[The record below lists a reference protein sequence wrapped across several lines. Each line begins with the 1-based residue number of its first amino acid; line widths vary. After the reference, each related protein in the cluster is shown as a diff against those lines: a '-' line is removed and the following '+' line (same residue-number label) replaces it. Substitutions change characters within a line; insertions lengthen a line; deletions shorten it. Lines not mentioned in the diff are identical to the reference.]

1 MGPDVMVA
9 PVKHLLDRL
18 AADVSVEA
26 AHARSR
32 RGLFAMALPG
42 GSVGVHGFPVLATV
56 LFDWDVTH
64 IFWADERAVPASSP
78 DSNFGLADSLW
89 LRKSGAGLSSIH
101 PMYVGNPDLKAAA
114 QAYGDELVRVLGKT
128 PRFDVVLLGVGP
140 DGHVASL
147 FPGHAALS
155 EEQQL
160 AVPVTDAP
168 KPPPRRLTL
177 TLPMLTS
184 AERVIV
190 MALGESKAAV
200 MQEALD
206 DKNSSLPVSLVLRRA
221 SRSLVLLDEE
231 AGAHV

>member
-1 MGPDVMVA
+1 MRPEVLVA
-9 PVKHLLDRL
+9 PVKQLLDRL

-26 AHARSR
+26 AHGRSR

-56 LFDWDVTH
+56 LLDWDVTH

-89 LRKSGAGLSSIH
+89 LRKSGASLSSIH
-101 PMYVGNPDLKAAA
+101 PMHADHPDLKAAA
-114 QAYGDELVRVLGKT
+114 AAYGDELVRVLGKT
-128 PRFDVVLLGVGP
+128 PRLDLLLLGVGP

-147 FPGHAALS
+147 FPGHSALS
-155 EEQQL
+155 EEHRL
-160 AVPVTDAP
+160 ALPIVDAP

-200 MQEALD
+200 MREALRQKD
-206 DKNSSLPVSLVLRRA
+206 AQLPVSIVLRRA
-221 SRSLVLLDEE
+221 QRPLVLLDEE
-231 AGAHV
+231 AGARV

>member
-1 MGPDVMVA
+1 MRPEVLVA
-9 PVKHLLDRL
+9 PVKQLLDRL

-42 GSVGVHGFPVLATV
+42 GSVGVHSFPVLATV
-56 LFDWDVTH
+56 LLDWDVTH

-89 LRKSGAGLSSIH
+89 LRKSGASRSSIH
-101 PMYVGNPDLKAAA
+101 PMHADHGDLKAAA
-114 QAYGDELVRVLGKT
+114 VAYGEELVRVLGKT
-128 PRFDVVLLGVGP
+128 PRFDLLLLGVGP

-147 FPGHAALS
+147 FPGHSALS
-155 EEQQL
+155 EEHRL
-160 AVPVTDAP
+160 ALPIVDAP

-190 MALGESKAAV
+190 MALGESKAAI
-200 MQEALD
+200 MREALRQKD
-206 DKNSSLPVSLVLRRA
+206 AQLPVSLVLRRA
-221 SRSLVLLDEE
+221 HRPLVLLDEE
-231 AGAHV
+231 AGARV

>member
-1 MGPDVMVA
+1 MRPEVLVA
-9 PVKHLLDRL
+9 PVKQLLDRL

-42 GSVGVHGFPVLATV
+42 GSVGVHGFPVLASV
-56 LFDWDVTH
+56 LLDWDVTH

-89 LRKSGAGLSSIH
+89 LRKSGASLSSIH
-101 PMYVGNPDLKAAA
+101 PMHADHPDLKAAA
-114 QAYGDELVRVLGKT
+114 ATYGEELVRVLGKT
-128 PRFDVVLLGVGP
+128 PRLDLLLLGVGP

-147 FPGHAALS
+147 FPGHSALS
-155 EEQQL
+155 EEHRL
-160 AVPVTDAP
+160 ALPIVDAP

-200 MQEALD
+200 MREALRQKD
-206 DKNSSLPVSLVLRRA
+206 AQLPVSLVLRRA
-221 SRSLVLLDEE
+221 QRPLVLLDEE
-231 AGAHV
+231 AGARV

>member
-1 MGPDVMVA
+1 MRPEVLVA
-9 PVKHLLDRL
+9 PVKQLLDRL

-42 GSVGVHGFPVLATV
+42 GSVGVHGFPVLASV
-56 LFDWDVTH
+56 LLDWDVTH

-89 LRKSGAGLSSIH
+89 LRKSGASLSSIH
-101 PMYVGNPDLKAAA
+101 PDHPDLKAAA
-114 QAYGDELVRVLGKT
+114 VAYGEELVRVLGKT
-128 PRFDVVLLGVGP
+128 PRLDLLLLGVGP

-147 FPGHAALS
+147 FPGHSALS
-155 EEQQL
+155 EEHRL
-160 AVPVTDAP
+160 ALPIVDAP

-200 MQEALD
+200 MREALRQKD
-206 DKNSSLPVSLVLRRA
+206 AQLPVSLVLRRA
-221 SRSLVLLDEE
+221 QRPLVLLDEE
-231 AGAHV
+231 AGARV

>member
-1 MGPDVMVA
+1 MRPDVLVA
-9 PVKHLLDRL
+9 PIKQLLDRL

-26 AHARSR
+26 AHARFR

-42 GSVGVHGFPVLATV
+42 GSVGTHGFPVLATV

-89 LRKSGAGLSSIH
+89 LRKSGANPSSIH
-101 PMYVGNPDLKAAA
+101 PMRADHPDLDAAA
-114 QAYGDELVRVLGKT
+114 AAYGDELVRVLGKT
-128 PRFDVVLLGVGP
+128 PRLDLVLLGVGP

-147 FPGHAALS
+147 FPGHSALS
-155 EEQQL
+155 EEQRL
-160 AVPVTDAP
+160 ALPIVDAP

-177 TLPMLTS
+177 ALPMLTN

-190 MALGESKAAV
+190 MALGESKAA
-200 MQEALD
+200 MMRDALKQKD
-206 DKNSSLPVSLVLRRA
+206 SQLPVSLVLRRA
-221 SRSLVLLDEE
+221 QRPLVLLDEK
-231 AGAHV
+231 AGALL

>member
-1 MGPDVMVA
+1 MDPDILVA
-9 PVKHLLDRL
+9 PIKQLLDRL

-56 LFDWDVTH
+56 LFDWDATH
-64 IFWADERAVPASSP
+64 IFWVDERAVPASSP

-89 LRKSGAGLSSIH
+89 LRKSGASLSSLH
-101 PMYVGNPDLKAAA
+101 PMNADSPDLNGAATS
-114 QAYGDELVRVLGKT
+114 YGDELVRILGKT
-128 PRFDVVLLGVGP
+128 PRLDLVLLGVGP

-147 FPGHAALS
+147 FPGHRALS
-155 EEQQL
+155 EENQFAL
-160 AVPVTDAP
+160 PIVDAP

-177 TLPMLTS
+177 TLPILAN

-190 MALGESKAAV
+190 MALGSSKAAV
-200 MQEALD
+200 MREALEQE
-206 DKNSSLPVSLVLRRA
+206 NSQLPVSLVLRRA
-221 SRSLVLLDEE
+221 SRPVVLLDEE
-231 AGAHV
+231 AGTRV

>member
-18 AADVSVEA
+18 AADVSVET

-42 GSVGVHGFPVLATV
+42 GSVGVHSFPVLATV

-89 LRKSGAGLSSIH
+89 LRKSGASPSSIH
-101 PMYVGNPDLKAAA
+101 PMYADSPDLDVAAH
-114 QAYGDELVRVLGKT
+114 AYGDELVRVLGT
-128 PRFDVVLLGVGP
+128 APHFDLVLLGVGP
-140 DGHVASL
+140 DGHIASL
-147 FPGHAALS
+147 FPGHGALS
-155 EEQQL
+155 EERRL
-160 AVPVTDAP
+160 ALPIIDAP

-190 MALGESKAAV
+190 MALGESKAGV
-200 MQEALD
+200 MQEAIERKD
-206 DKNSSLPVSLVLRRA
+206 SSLPVSLLLRRA
-221 SRSLVLLDEE
+221 SRALVLLDEE
-231 AGAHV
+231 AGSRM

>member
-1 MGPDVMVA
+1 MRPDVQVA
-9 PVKHLLDRL
+9 PVKQLLDRL

-64 IFWADERAVPASSP
+64 IFWADERAVPAASP

-89 LRKSGAGLSSIH
+89 LRKSGAHLSSLH
-101 PMYVGNPDLKAAA
+101 PMHADSPDLNAAA
-114 QAYGDELVRVLGKT
+114 RAYGDEIVRVLGKM
-128 PRFDVVLLGVGP
+128 PRLDVVLLGVGP

-147 FPGHAALS
+147 FPRHAALS
-155 EEQQL
+155 EEHQP
-160 AVPVTDAP
+160 AVPILDAP

-177 TLPMLTS
+177 TLPMLTG

-200 MQEALD
+200 MREALQQKD
-206 DKNSSLPVSLVLRRA
+206 SQLPVSLVLRRT
-221 SRSLVLLDEE
+221 SRPLVLLDEE
-231 AGAHV
+231 AGSRV

>member
-1 MGPDVMVA
+1 MRPDVLVA
-9 PVKHLLDRL
+9 PVKQLLDRL
-18 AADVSVEA
+18 AADISVEA
-26 AHARSR
+26 AYGRSR

>member
-1 MGPDVMVA
+1 MRPEVLVA
-9 PVKHLLDRL
+9 PVRQLLDRL

-42 GSVGVHGFPVLATV
+42 GSVGIHSFPVLATV
-56 LFDWDVTH
+56 LLDWDVTH

-89 LRKSGAGLSSIH
+89 LRKSGASRSSIH
-101 PMYVGNPDLKAAA
+101 PMPADQADLKAAA
-114 QAYGDELVRVLGKT
+114 AAYGEELVRVLGKT
-128 PRFDVVLLGVGP
+128 PRLDLLLLGVGP

-147 FPGHAALS
+147 FPGHSALS
-155 EEQQL
+155 EEHRL
-160 AVPVTDAP
+160 ALPIVDAP

-177 TLPMLTS
+177 TLPILTS

-190 MALGESKAAV
+190 MALGESKAAI
-200 MQEALD
+200 MREALRQKD
-206 DKNSSLPVSLVLRRA
+206 AQLPVSLVLRRA
-221 SRSLVLLDEE
+221 HRPLVLLDEE
-231 AGAHV
+231 AGARV

>member
-1 MGPDVMVA
+1 MRPEVLVA
-9 PVKHLLDRL
+9 PVRQLLDRL

-42 GSVGVHGFPVLATV
+42 GSVGVHSFPVLATV
-56 LFDWDVTH
+56 LLDWDVTH

-89 LRKSGAGLSSIH
+89 LRKAGASRSSIH
-101 PMYVGNPDLKAAA
+101 PMHADHADLKAAA
-114 QAYGDELVRVLGKT
+114 IAYGEELVRVLGKT
-128 PRFDVVLLGVGP
+128 PHLDLLLLGVGP

-147 FPGHAALS
+147 FPGHSALS
-155 EEQQL
+155 EEHRL
-160 AVPVTDAP
+160 SLPILDAP

-177 TLPMLTS
+177 TLPILTS

-190 MALGESKAAV
+190 MALGESKAAI
-200 MQEALD
+200 MREALRQKD
-206 DKNSSLPVSLVLRRA
+206 AQLPVSLVLRRA
-221 SRSLVLLDEE
+221 HRPLVLLDEE
-231 AGAHV
+231 AGARV

>member
-1 MGPDVMVA
+1 MRPDVLVA
-9 PVKHLLDRL
+9 PVKQLLDRL
-18 AADVSVEA
+18 AADISVEA

-32 RGLFAMALPG
+32 RGFFAMALPG

-64 IFWADERAVPASSP
+64 IFWADERAVPPSSP

-101 PMYVGNPDLKAAA
+101 PMYVGSPDLKAAA
-114 QAYGDELVRVLGKT
+114 QAYGDELVRVLGKA
-128 PRFDVVLLGVGP
+128 PRLDVVVLGVGP

-155 EEQQL
+155 EEHQL
-160 AVPVTDAP
+160 AVPVVDAP

-200 MQEALD
+200 MQEALENKD
-206 DKNSSLPVSLVLRRA
+206 SSLPVSLVLRRA
-221 SRSLVLLDEE
+221 SRPLVLLDED
-231 AGAHV
+231 AGSRV

>member
-1 MGPDVMVA
+1 MRPDVQVA
-9 PVKHLLDRL
+9 PVKELLDRL

-42 GSVGVHGFPVLATV
+42 GSVGVSGFPVLATV

-89 LRKSGAGLSSIH
+89 LRRSGASLSSIH
-101 PMYVGNPDLKAAA
+101 PMNADSPDLGAAA

-128 PRFDVVLLGVGP
+128 PRLDLVLLGVGP

-147 FPGHAALS
+147 FPRHAALS
-155 EEQQL
+155 EEHQAAL
-160 AVPVTDAP
+160 PILDAP

-200 MQEALD
+200 MQEALQR
-206 DKNSSLPVSLVLRRA
+206 NESSLPVSLVLRRA
-221 SRSLVLLDEE
+221 PRALVLLDEA
-231 AGAHV
+231 AGSRV

>member
-1 MGPDVMVA
+1 MRPEVLVA
-9 PVKHLLDRL
+9 PVKQLLDRL

-42 GSVGVHGFPVLATV
+42 GSVGVHGFPVLASV
-56 LFDWDVTH
+56 LLDWDVTH

-89 LRKSGAGLSSIH
+89 LRKSGASLSSIH
-101 PMYVGNPDLKAAA
+101 PMHADHPDLKAAA
-114 QAYGDELVRVLGKT
+114 AAYGDELVRVLGKT
-128 PRFDVVLLGVGP
+128 PRLDLLLLGVGP

-147 FPGHAALS
+147 FPGHSALS
-155 EEQQL
+155 EEHRL
-160 AVPVTDAP
+160 ALPIVDAP

-200 MQEALD
+200 MREALRQKD
-206 DKNSSLPVSLVLRRA
+206 AQLPVSLVLRRA
-221 SRSLVLLDEE
+221 QRPLVLLDEE
-231 AGAHV
+231 AGARV